1 MKIAAWSKLN
11 LFLAIGNQRADGYH
25 ELTSIFQ
32 TISLHDDLLLDSHT
46 DESLRDSF
54 SECDFQVFWDSDFP
68 EAEPLGWDAQNTL
81 YRAVVHLM
89 RVQRSPLGKR
99 IRLIKRIP
107 TRSGLGGGSADAG
120 ALIRHFGRLW
130 GISEDRQI
138 QIARTIGS
146 DVPFFLKG
154 GTALV
159 QGTGERVTA
168 MPSLPPFPVLLVR
181 PPIGLATSDMYRRL
195 DQWRAVQRDVF
206 LDANDEGKTALDTHQ
221 QLCQQ
226 KPIACRNDFFPA
238 LCGIDP
244 VLDRWNPQWEAFHHP
259 NLLAKGMT
267 GSGSVFFAVFHT
279 CVPFDHIQGLRAD
292 WQKQGCWSTAARFLS
307 EEDIDLL

>member
-11 LFLAIGNQRADGYH
+11 LFLAIGNQHPDGYH
-25 ELTSIFQ
+25 ELTSVFQ

-46 DESLRDSF
+46 DAF
-54 SECDFQVFWDSDFP
+54 SRNSCSEGDFQIIYDSNYP
-68 EAEPLGWDAQNTL
+68 EVEPLAWDAQNTL
-81 YRAVVHLM
+81 YRTVVHLTHDQKSFLSM
-89 RVQRSPLGKR
+89 R

-120 ALIRHFGRLW
+120 ALIRHFGKLW
-130 GISEDRQI
+130 ALSEDRQI

-168 MPSLPPFPVLLVR
+168 LSPLPSFPVLLVR
-181 PPIGLATSDMYRRL
+181 PSISLSTSDMYRRL
-195 DQWRAVQRDVF
+195 DQWRAAQREVF
-206 LDANDEGKTALDTHQ
+206 LDAKDEEKKALDTYL
-221 QLCQQ
+221 QLRQQ
-226 KPIACRNDFFPA
+226 KPARCRNDFLPT
-238 LCGIDP
+238 LHGIHP
-244 VLDRWNPQWEAFHHP
+244 VLDRWIPQWEAFHHP
-259 NLLAKGMT
+259 DLLAKGMT

-279 CVPFDHIQGLRAD
+279 RAPFDQIQGLQAD
-292 WQKQGCWSTAARFLS
+292 WQSQGYWSSAARFLS